1 MLGLSR
7 ARTGSRQSH
16 HGEERSAVY
25 FEASNL
31 ATVVWSSPVLLMGKC
46 SEVQGCL
53 AVGSPGCPSRFDP
66 ISSGASGQGVT
77 IGMCG
82 EETI

>member
-1 MLGLSR
+1 MLCVSKPPTWQQLYGPL
-7 ARTGSRQSH
+7 Q
-16 HGEERSAVY
+16 
-25 FEASNL
+25 FM
-31 ATVVWSSPVLLMGKC
+31 LMGKC

-53 AVGSPGCPSRFDP
+53 AVGSPGCSSRFDP